1 MKNKPDSFEEENQKY
16 FDEKQY
22 RTIIVGKD
30 GLKTTEDIAE
40 AIEALSDDKIGAEE
54 REELLTH
61 LKASNPKL
69 ALLNAIKATKNN
81 AKRARLIAACWEM
94 DVDCTDDFLFFVDL
108 TCSEDFILSLEAL
121 TVIEN
126 IENAIPANQLEQ
138 AQKQVT
144 AKIKERPDNID
155 LLVDLLQIIKDRM
168 EQG

>member
-94 DVDCTDDFLFFVDL
+94 DMDCTDDFLFFVEQA
-108 TCSEDFILSLEAL
+108 CSDDFNVALEAF
-121 TVIEN
+121 TVVES
-126 IENAIPANQLEQ
+126 IENAIG
-138 AQKQVT
+138 
-144 AKIKERPDNID
+144 KERLDEAHKVVTEKMKQNPATIELLND
-155 LLVDLLQIIKDRM
+155 LAAIIKDR
-168 EQG
+168 QNG